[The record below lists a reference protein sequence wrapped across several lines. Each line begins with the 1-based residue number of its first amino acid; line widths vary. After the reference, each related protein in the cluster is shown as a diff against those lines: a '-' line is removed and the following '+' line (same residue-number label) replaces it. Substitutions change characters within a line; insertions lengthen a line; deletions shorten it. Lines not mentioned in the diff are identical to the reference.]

1 MRRTAGLVRQNA
13 AAPWCTC
20 ARMSFMAGDDPL
32 RFPSFWRLQIIGGV
46 CLYVVVLVACIPDV
60 VKRVGVLRD
69 TSILVVFMFLGSF
82 VVHPICRS
90 LLRHSPS
97 WLAFGLK
104 MSAWSLIV
112 GTVGAG
118 AAKLVSLKFDTF
130 DWPDLAADSIQS
142 SVVLFLWCS
151 IYFSI
156 KQWQRSAQER
166 ERLLRAE
173 SEAREARLSALR
185 YQLNPHF
192 LFNALNAA
200 STLVLEGDAPAA
212 TRMLAQIGELLRTT
226 LDQDALLETPLSQ
239 ELAFIERYLAIEETR
254 LGKRLRV
261 ERFISPDTLDAVV
274 PMMLL
279 QPLVENAVRH
289 GIAPLLEGGTI
300 RIESH
305 LSADRLLIA
314 ISNSGSRQR
323 VGAESSAGSARSNG
337 KPSSSNGKARGVGLT
352 NTEERLKTLY
362 GNDHRFL
369 LRWPETGGC
378 EALIE
383 VPMRR
388 AARVLE
394 GGICAR

>member
-1 MRRTAGLVRQNA
+1 M
-13 AAPWCTC
+13 
-20 ARMSFMAGDDPL
+20 
-32 RFPSFWRLQIIGGV
+32 
-46 CLYVVVLVACIPDV
+46 VVLVACIPDV
-60 VKRVGVLRD
+60 VKRPGVLRG

-90 LLRHSPS
+90 LLQHSPS

-104 MSAWSLIV
+104 MSVWSLIV
-112 GTVGAG
+112 GTVGAVG
-118 AAKLVSLKFDTF
+118 AELVSLNFDKF
-130 DWPDLAADSIQS
+130 DWPDLTADSILS
-142 SVVLFLWCS
+142 SVVLFLWCTL
-151 IYFSI
+151 YFSI

-226 LDQDALLETPLSQ
+226 LDHDALLETPLSQ
-239 ELAFIERYLAIEETR
+239 ELVFIERYLAVEETR

-289 GIAPLLEGGTI
+289 GIAPLVEGGTI
-300 RIESH
+300 RIESR
-305 LSADRLLIA
+305 LNADRLLIA
-314 ISNSGSRQR
+314 IINSGSRPG
-323 VGAESSAGSARSNG
+323 VEAEGSGGSAPRNT
-337 KPSSSNGKARGVGLT
+337 KASSSNGKARGIGLT
-352 NTEERLKTLY
+352 NTEERLNTLY

-369 LRWPETGGC
+369 LRWPEEGGC
-378 EALIE
+378 EAVIE

-388 AARVLE
+388 AAQVVE
-394 GGICAR
+394 GGVCAR